1 MAPYSSMKISPMEIQ
16 RQTFAGKIR
25 GFDRDEVRTYLAFVA
40 EEIATVQRERDL
52 LQQELQSI
60 KSVVEDYRHREMILK
75 NTLLTAQRVSE
86 EIRENARRHAEGIVK
101 EAEIQADRL
110 LEIAQSRARQIEL
123 DLVDLRMQRQTVRSE
138 MRSFL
143 ERMGRMLEIQQEA
156 EAEDNVHFLPRR
168 EEA

>member
-1 MAPYSSMKISPMEIQ
+1 
-16 RQTFAGKIR
+16 
-25 GFDRDEVRTYLAFVA
+25 
-40 EEIATVQRERDL
+40 
-52 LQQELQSI
+52 
-60 KSVVEDYRHREMILK
+60 MILK

-110 LEIAQSRARQIEL
+110 MDLAQGRARQVER
-123 DLVDLRMQRQTVRSE
+123 DLVDLRLQRQTVRSE

-143 ERMGRMLEIQQEA
+143 ERMHRLLEIQA
-156 EAEDNVHFLPRR
+156 EAESEDNIHFLQRR

>member
-1 MAPYSSMKISPMEIQ
+1 MKISPMEIQ
-16 RQTFAGKIR
+16 RQTFLVRMR

-40 EEIATVQRERDL
+40 EELASLQRERDL
-52 LQQELQSI
+52 LEQELQSAKAVI
-60 KSVVEDYRHREMILK
+60 EDYRHREMILK

-110 LEIAQSRARQIEL
+110 IELAQDRARQVER
-123 DLVDLRMQRQTVRSE
+123 DLVDLRMERQTVRSE

-143 ERMGRMLEIQQEA
+143 ERMTRLMEIQEEA
-156 EAEDNVHFLPRR
+156 ENEDNLRFLPRR

>member
-1 MAPYSSMKISPMEIQ
+1 MKISPMEIQ
-16 RQTFAGKIR
+16 RQTFLVRMR

-40 EEIATVQRERDL
+40 EELATLQRERDL
-52 LQQELQSI
+52 LDHELQATKAI
-60 KSVVEDYRHREMILK
+60 VEDYRSREMILK

-110 LEIAQSRARQIEL
+110 IELAQDRARQVER

-143 ERMGRMLEIQQEA
+143 ERMTRMLEIQEEA
-156 EAEDNVHFLPRR
+156 ESEDNLHFLPRR

>member
-1 MAPYSSMKISPMEIQ
+1 MKMSPMEIQ
-16 RQTFAGKIR
+16 RQTFAVRMR

-40 EEIATVQRERDL
+40 EEIAQIQRERDL
-52 LQQELQSI
+52 LEQELQSH
-60 KSVVEDYRHREMILK
+60 KAVVEDYRHREMILK

-86 EIRENARRHAEGIVK
+86 EIRENARKHAEGIVK

-110 LEIAQSRARQIEL
+110 IELAQDRARQVER
-123 DLVDLRMQRQTVRSE
+123 DLLDLRMQRQTVRSE

-143 ERMGRMLEIQQEA
+143 ERMARMLEIQEEA
-156 EAEDNVHFLPRR
+156 ENEDNLHFLPRR

>member
-1 MAPYSSMKISPMEIQ
+1 MKMSPMEIQ
-16 RQTFAGKIR
+16 RQTFLVRMR

-40 EEIATVQRERDL
+40 EEIAALQRERDL
-52 LQQELQSI
+52 LEQELQSH
-60 KSVVEDYRHREMILK
+60 KAVVEDYRQREMILK

-110 LEIAQSRARQIEL
+110 IDLARDRARQVER
-123 DLVDLRMQRQTVRSE
+123 DLVDLRMERQTVRSE

-143 ERMGRMLEIQQEA
+143 ERMTRLMEIQQEA
-156 EAEDNVHFLPRR
+156 ESEDNLHFLPRR

>member
-1 MAPYSSMKISPMEIQ
+1 MKISPMEIQ
-16 RQTFAGKIR
+16 RQVFAVRWR

-40 EEIATVQRERDL
+40 EELATLQRERDQL
-52 LQQELQSI
+52 SQELQSV
-60 KSVVEDYRHREMILK
+60 KAVVEDYKHRESILK

-101 EAEIQADRL
+101 ESEIQADRVIEL
-110 LEIAQSRARQIEL
+110 AQNRARQVER
-123 DLVDLRMQRQTVRSE
+123 DLVDLRLQRQTVRSE

-143 ERMGRMLEIQQEA
+143 ERMAALLEIQEEA
-156 EAEDNVHFLPRR
+156 ETEDNVHFLQRRR

>member
-1 MAPYSSMKISPMEIQ
+1 MKISPMEIQ
-16 RQTFAGKIR
+16 RQTFLVRMR
-25 GFDRDEVRTYLAFVA
+25 GFDRDEVRTYLGFVA
-40 EEIATVQRERDL
+40 EEIAVLQRERDL
-52 LQQELQSI
+52 LEQELQS
-60 KSVVEDYRHREMILK
+60 SRAVVEDYRHREMILK

-110 LEIAQSRARQIEL
+110 IELAQDRARQVERDLL
-123 DLVDLRMQRQTVRSE
+123 DLRLQRQTVRSE

-143 ERMGRMLEIQQEA
+143 ERMARMLEIQEEA
-156 EAEDNVHFLPRR
+156 ESEDNLHFLPRR

>member
-1 MAPYSSMKISPMEIQ
+1 MRIYFVMKISPMEIQ
-16 RQTFAGKIR
+16 RQTFAARIR

-60 KSVVEDYRHREMILK
+60 KAVVEDYRHREMILK

-86 EIRENARRHAEGIVK
+86 EIRDNARRHAEGIVK

-110 LEIAQSRARQIEL
+110 LDLAQGRAREIER
-123 DLVDLRMQRQTVRSE
+123 DLVDLRLQRQTVRSE

-143 ERMGRMLEIQQEA
+143 ERMGRMLEIQEEA

>member
-1 MAPYSSMKISPMEIQ
+1 MKISPMEIQ
-16 RQTFAGKIR
+16 RQTFGARMR
-25 GFDRDEVRTYLAFVA
+25 GFDRDEVRTYLGFVA
-40 EEIATVQRERDL
+40 EEIAALQRERDL
-52 LQQELQSI
+52 LDQELQSL
-60 KSVVEDYRHREMILK
+60 KAVVDDYRSREMILK

-110 LEIAQSRARQIEL
+110 MDLAQGRARQVER

-143 ERMGRMLEIQQEA
+143 ERMSRMLEIQEEA
-156 EAEDNVHFLPRR
+156 ESEDNVHFLQRR